1 MLNPRGRRAAL
12 TGLALAATVAT
23 GLGISS
29 APAVAADTSQV
40 SVVHGIP
47 GQPVDVYVNGK
58 KILSSFKPATV
69 AGPLPLAA
77 GSYDVALTKP
87 GDPVGSALLQDKSL
101 RVPGG
106 KNLSL
111 VAHLDGSG
119 KPALTAYVNDTAT
132 LKPGMSRLIVRHD
145 AQAPAVDVRAGGKPV
160 FTGLTNPK
168 EAMAEVPAGTVKADV
183 VLAGTTTVVLGPKNL
198 DLAAGKDT
206 IVYAI
211 GSAQDKSL
219 ALVAQKISGLGGTPS
234 GMPAGTGGQ
243 NATGVTGE
251 WYALIAFG
259 LLLVLAAGLTL
270 TRRRP
275 ARAGN

>member
-1 MLNPRGRRAAL
+1 MFHKRVRRVAL
-12 TGLALAATVAT
+12 AGLALTVTVAT

-29 APAVAADTSQV
+29 TPAAAADTSQV

-58 KILSSFKPATV
+58 KTLTSFKPATV
-69 AGPLPLAA
+69 AGPLALAA
-77 GSYDVALTKP
+77 GTYDVALTKP
-87 GDPVGSALLQDKSL
+87 GEPVSSALLENKSL
-101 RVPGG
+101 QVPGG

-119 KPALTAYVNDTAT
+119 KPALTAYINDTSKIKA
-132 LKPGMSRLIVRHD
+132 GMARLVVRHD

-160 FTGLTNPK
+160 FSGLTNPK
-168 EAMAEVPAGTVKADV
+168 EDMAEVPAGTVKADV
-183 VLAGTTTVVLGPKNL
+183 VLAGTTTVVLGPKDL

-211 GSAQDKSL
+211 GSAEGKSL
-219 ALVAQKISGLGGTPS
+219 ALVAQTIDGLGGAPG

-243 NATGVTGE
+243 NATGVSPA
-251 WYALIAFG
+251 WYALTGSG
-259 LLLVLAAGLTL
+259 LLFLLAAGLTL
-270 TRRRP
+270 VRRRRV
-275 ARAGN
+275 RA